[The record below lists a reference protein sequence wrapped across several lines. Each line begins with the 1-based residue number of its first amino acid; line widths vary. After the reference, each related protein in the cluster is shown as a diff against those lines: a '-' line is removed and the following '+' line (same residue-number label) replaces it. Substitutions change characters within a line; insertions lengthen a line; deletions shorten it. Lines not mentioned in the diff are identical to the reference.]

1 MIYTIQEKKEI
12 SKRLKERAINEGFT
26 ISGIASIPGSSRLK
40 LRTKA
45 LDRWISNNHLPTKF
59 LAIKPISKIA
69 NKGTVKP
76 KVRLIK
82 SCNKGFKLIKGF
94 SCFGTEVTNVK
105 TNLLTND
112 DSQIV
117 VAKGITTNN
126 PAIRSFLRS
135 C

>member
-1 MIYTIQEKKEI
+1 M
-12 SKRLKERAINEGFT
+12 
-26 ISGIASIPGSSRLK
+26 GIFDKVHSPN
-40 LRTKA
+40 
-45 LDRWISNNHLPTKF
+45 SNNHLPTKF

-76 KVRLIK
+76 NERLIK
-82 SCNKGFKLIKGF
+82 SCKRGFKLIKGF
-94 SCFGTEVTNVK
+94 SCLGTEVTNVK

-117 VAKGITTNN
+117 VAKGMTTSN
-126 PAIRSFLRS
+126 PAIRSFFRS